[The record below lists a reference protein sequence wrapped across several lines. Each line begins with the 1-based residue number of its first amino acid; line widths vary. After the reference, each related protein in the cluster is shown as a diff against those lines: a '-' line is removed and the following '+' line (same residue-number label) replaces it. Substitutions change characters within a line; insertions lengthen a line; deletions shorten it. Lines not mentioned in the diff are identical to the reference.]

1 MAVSVPRLLRPR
13 RKPLVRKTEAM
24 FPMTP
29 TIFLVIDI
37 LAALVIALLGV
48 SVLMYLFATT
58 LVVTTGV
65 AINRSIPRKEK

>member
-1 MAVSVPRLLRPR
+1 
-13 RKPLVRKTEAM
+13 M

-37 LAALVIALLGV
+37 IAALVIALLGV
-48 SVLMYLFATT
+48 SVLMYLFAAT